1 MRKSMIGGV
10 AVIAA
15 SILFLSAFP
24 QEPARLSIKYGDRLL
39 SLIGKRF
46 DFNAARDSATQ
57 FDTGNFTLATIG
69 VDYAEFHSD
78 EFQVVVPLSVLR
90 VRIDVRKK

>member
-24 QEPARLSIKYGDRLL
+24 QESARVSLKYGDRLQP
-39 SLIGKRF
+39 LIGKRF
-46 DFNAARDSATQ
+46 GINGERDTVYQ
-57 FDTGNFTLATIG
+57 YETGEYTLAAVG

-78 EFQVVVPLSVLR
+78 DRQVLVPLSVLR
-90 VRIDVRKK
+90 ASIERKK